1 MSGSLIYDEES
12 LIENQVYKYDQY
24 LHNRINKYVGE
35 GRTICTYF
43 NINDDETSASFGME
57 THYQILGTN
66 SPLRYNRIE
75 KFPIIGFS
83 PLSPEDTVA
92 SETDVRNYSLSGE
105 LYIIPGT
112 VQPKEN
118 DFFIINH
125 INMNHLFRITQV
137 TPDGLNQDGYYKCMY
152 SLFSTNPN
160 EIEWVFKQT
169 VKEFVTDLK
178 TIGGDDLVP
187 VIGKEDYEYRNR
199 MIKLVNDMVE
209 TYTARFYD
217 KTHNCYLLHLN
228 GRTLFD
234 LCANMFMAKH
244 GLMIND
250 DACGNIVL
258 NPNKI
263 RRPDMDDLYQKS
275 PYKWIER
282 DAPLRYLDTFK
293 YYIRKGYDFP
303 DSSFALYGTDVDIMI
318 PSNPWC
324 RSPECDDY
332 FPIEVMNI
340 LENETDMRPCGE
352 CDCKC
357 CSKRETCV
365 RHYQLKRFDYISIIH
380 DFIHGKLKT
389 LEQLSLYT
397 GDQLFDYSLS
407 EEVYLWT
414 PIVIYIIK
422 YILKFK

>member
-1 MSGSLIYDEES
+1 MTGLIYDEES
-12 LIENQVYKYDQY
+12 LIDSQVYKYDQF
-24 LHNRINKYVGE
+24 LHSRITKYTDA
-35 GRTICTYF
+35 GRTIVTWW
-43 NINDDETSASFGME
+43 NINDDKTTTSLGTA
-57 THYQILGTN
+57 THYQILGTD
-66 SPLRYNRIE
+66 SPLRYNQIE
-75 KFPIIGFS
+75 KFPILGIS
-83 PLSPEDTVA
+83 PLNPEESQA
-92 SETDVRNYSLSGE
+92 SQTNVRNYNLSGE

-112 VQPKEN
+112 IQPKEN

-125 INMNHLFRITQV
+125 LNMNHIFRITQV
-137 TPDGLNQDGYYKCMY
+137 TQDGLNVDGYYKCAY
-152 SLFSTNPN
+152 SLFSTNPD
-160 EIEWVFKQT
+160 EIEWVRKQT
-169 VKEFVTDLK
+169 VKHFVCDLK

-187 VIGKEDYEYRNR
+187 VIGKEDYEHRNR
-199 MIKLVNDMVE
+199 IIKMVNDMVE

-217 KTHNCYLLHLN
+217 HTHNCYLLHLN

-244 GLMIND
+244 GVMIND
-250 DACGNIVL
+250 DSTENIVL

-263 RRPDMDDLYQKS
+263 RRNDMDDLYQKS

-293 YYIRKGYDFP
+293 YYIRKGWDYP
-303 DSSFALYGTDVDIMI
+303 DSSFAAYGTDVDIMI

-324 RSPECDDY
+324 RSPECEDF
-332 FPIEVMNI
+332 FPIEMMNI
-340 LENETDMRPCGE
+340 LENETDIRPCNE

-357 CSKRETCV
+357 CPKRGECIH
-365 RHYQLKRFDYISIIH
+365 HYQLKRFDYVSIIH

-422 YILKFK
+422 YILKIK

>member
-1 MSGSLIYDEES
+1 MGGLIYDEQALMDS
-12 LIENQVYKYDQY
+12 QLYKYDQF
-24 LHNRINKYVGE
+24 LHSRITKYTGA
-35 GRTICTYF
+35 GRTLVTYW
-43 NINDDETSASFGME
+43 NINDDQTTTSIGMA
-57 THYQILGTN
+57 THYQILGTD
-66 SPLRYNRIE
+66 SPLRYNQIE
-75 KFPIIGFS
+75 KFPIIGLS
-83 PLSPEDTVA
+83 PLAPENTKA
-92 SETDVRNYSLSGE
+92 SQTDVKNYALNGE
-105 LYIIPGT
+105 LFIIPGT

-118 DFFIINH
+118 DFFIIKH
-125 INMNHLFRITQV
+125 LNMNHIFRITEV
-137 TPDGLNQDGYYKCMY
+137 DVDGLNVDGYYKCSY
-152 SLFSTNPN
+152 ALHSTNPA
-160 EIEWVFKQT
+160 EIEWIYKQT
-169 VKEFVTDLK
+169 VKHFVCDLR

-187 VIGKEDYEYRNR
+187 VIGKEDYEYRSR
-199 MIKLVNDMVE
+199 IIKMVNDMVE

-234 LCANMFMAKH
+234 LCGNMFMAKH
-244 GLMIND
+244 SLMIND
-250 DACGNIVL
+250 DSSGNIVL

-293 YYIRKGYDFP
+293 YYIRKGWDYP
-303 DSSFALYGTDVDIMI
+303 DSSFAMYGTDVDIMI
-318 PSNPWC
+318 PQNPWC
-324 RSPECDDY
+324 RSNECEDF
-332 FPIEVMNI
+332 FPLEVMNI
-340 LENETDMRPCGE
+340 FENDQDIRPCDE

-357 CSKRETCV
+357 CSKRADCV

-414 PIVIYIIK
+414 PMVIYIIK
-422 YILKFK
+422 YILKIQ

>member
-1 MSGSLIYDEES
+1 MGGLIYDEQA
-12 LIENQVYKYDQY
+12 LIDSQVYKYDQF
-24 LHNRINKYVGE
+24 LHSRITKYTDA
-35 GRTICTYF
+35 GRTIVTYW
-43 NINDDETSASFGME
+43 NINDDNTTTSLGMG
-57 THYQILGTN
+57 THYQILGTD
-66 SPLRYNRIE
+66 SPLRYNQIE
-75 KFPIIGFS
+75 KFPILGMS
-83 PLSPEDTVA
+83 PLNPEESNA
-92 SETDVRNYSLSGE
+92 SQTNVRNYSLNGE

-118 DFFIINH
+118 DFFIVNH
-125 INMNHLFRITQV
+125 LNMNHIFRITQV
-137 TPDGLNQDGYYKCMY
+137 TQDGLNADGYYKCAY
-152 SLFSTNPN
+152 SLFSTNPS
-160 EIEWVFKQT
+160 EIEWIYKQT
-169 VKEFVTDLK
+169 VKHFVCDLK

-199 MIKLVNDMVE
+199 IIKMVNDMCE

-217 KTHNCYLLHLN
+217 HTHNCYLLHLN

-234 LCANMFMAKH
+234 LSANMFMAKH

-250 DACGNIVL
+250 DATENVVL
-258 NPNKI
+258 NPNNI
-263 RRPDMDDLYQKS
+263 RRPDMDDLYQRS

-282 DAPLRYLDTFK
+282 DAPLRYIDTFK
-293 YYIRKGYDFP
+293 YRTVKGWEYP
-303 DSSFALYGTDVDIMI
+303 DSSFANYGTDVDIMI
-318 PSNPWC
+318 PGLPWC
-324 RSPECDDY
+324 KSTDCEYY
-332 FPIEVMNI
+332 FPLELMNI
-340 LENETDMRPCGE
+340 LENETDMRPCNE

-357 CSKRETCV
+357 CARRQDCV
-365 RHYQLKRFDYISIIH
+365 RHYQLKRFDYVSIIH

-422 YILKFK
+422 YILKMK

>member
-1 MSGSLIYDEES
+1 MGGLIYDEQALMDS
-12 LIENQVYKYDQY
+12 QLYKYDQF
-24 LHNRINKYVGE
+24 LHSRITKYTGA
-35 GRTICTYF
+35 GRTLVTYW
-43 NINDDETSASFGME
+43 NINDDQTTTSIGMA
-57 THYQILGTN
+57 THYQILGTD
-66 SPLRYNRIE
+66 SPLRYNQIE
-75 KFPIIGFS
+75 KFPIIGLS
-83 PLSPEDTVA
+83 PLNPENTKA
-92 SETDVRNYSLSGE
+92 SQTDVKNYALNGE
-105 LYIIPGT
+105 LFIIPGT

-118 DFFIINH
+118 DFFIIKH
-125 INMNHLFRITQV
+125 LNMNHIFRITEV
-137 TPDGLNQDGYYKCMY
+137 DVDGLNVDGYYKCSY
-152 SLFSTNPN
+152 ALHSTNPA
-160 EIEWVFKQT
+160 EIEWIYKQT
-169 VKEFVTDLK
+169 VKHYVCDLR

-187 VIGKEDYEYRNR
+187 VIGKEDYEYRSR
-199 MIKLVNDMVE
+199 IIKMVNDMVE

-234 LCANMFMAKH
+234 LCGNMFMAKH
-244 GLMIND
+244 SLMIND
-250 DACGNIVL
+250 DSSGNIVL

-293 YYIRKGYDFP
+293 YYIRKGWDYP
-303 DSSFALYGTDVDIMI
+303 DSSFAMYGTDVDIMI
-318 PSNPWC
+318 PQNPWC
-324 RSPECDDY
+324 RSNECDDF
-332 FPIEVMNI
+332 FPLEVMNI
-340 LENETDMRPCGE
+340 FENDQDTRPCNE

-357 CSKRETCV
+357 CSKRVDCV

-414 PIVIYIIK
+414 PMVIYIIK
-422 YILKFK
+422 YILKIQ